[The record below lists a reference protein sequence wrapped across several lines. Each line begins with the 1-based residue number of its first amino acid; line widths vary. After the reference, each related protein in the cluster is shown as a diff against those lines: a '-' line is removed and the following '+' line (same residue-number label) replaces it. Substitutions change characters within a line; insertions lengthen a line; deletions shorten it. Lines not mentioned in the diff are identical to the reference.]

1 MTAVGTLFK
10 STDTIPAA
18 GKYRC
23 VVCRVIVDI
32 PEHVAAMNKPFFA
45 CPICHAGEE
54 GGAKEIHEDVWEY
67 LG

>member
-1 MTAVGTLFK
+1 MVEVGTLFK
-10 STDTIPAA
+10 ATENIPAA

-23 VVCRVIVDI
+23 VVCKIVVEI
-32 PEHVAAMNKPFFA
+32 PAHVAAMNKPFFA

-54 GGAKEIHEDVWEY
+54 GGAKAPHEDVWEY